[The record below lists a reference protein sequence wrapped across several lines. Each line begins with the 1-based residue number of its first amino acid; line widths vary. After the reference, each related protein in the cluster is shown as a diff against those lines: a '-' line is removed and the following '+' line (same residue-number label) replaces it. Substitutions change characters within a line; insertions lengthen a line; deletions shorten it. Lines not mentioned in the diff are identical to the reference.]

1 MTADQGTYVRYRHE
15 AMVGLVTGEAARSG
29 GVAIGEDLGTVEQ
42 WMRDYLAARR
52 VLGTSM
58 LWFERRADGTPLP
71 PRRWRRDCLAT
82 VGTHD
87 VPPAA
92 AFLTGEHVALRSRL
106 GLLTDSLAAERER
119 AAKALSAWRDALA
132 GQGLL
137 PPGGTP
143 GPAEFTRALYGY
155 LARTPAALIG
165 VSLADAVGDRR
176 PQNLP
181 GTTDEYPNWRVPL
194 CDGTGHPVLIED
206 LADLPGLRAVVAA
219 VDQGAPA
226 PVETG

>member
-1 MTADQGTYVRYRHE
+1 
-15 AMVGLVTGEAARSG
+15 
-29 GVAIGEDLGTVEQ
+29 
-42 WMRDYLAARR
+42 MRDYLAARR

-106 GLLTDSLAAERER
+106 GLLTESLATERER
-119 AAKALSAWRDALA
+119 AAAAVSAWRDALA

-137 PPGGTP
+137 PPGAAPGT
-143 GPAEFTRALYGY
+143 GEFTRALYGY

-165 VSLADAVGDRR
+165 VSLADAVGDHR

-181 GTTDEYPNWRVPL
+181 GTTDQYPNWRVPL
-194 CDGTGHPVLIED
+194 CDGEGRAVLLED
-206 LADLPGLRAVVAA
+206 LEKRPGVRELARVVSR
-219 VDQGAPA
+219 DPA
-226 PVETG
+226 GPGPDRRP

>member
-1 MTADQGTYVRYRHE
+1 
-15 AMVGLVTGEAARSG
+15 MVGLLAGEAARAG

-106 GLLTDSLAAERER
+106 GLLTESLATERER
-119 AAKALSAWRDALA
+119 AAAAVSAWRDALA

-137 PPGGTP
+137 PPGAAPGT
-143 GPAEFTRALYGY
+143 GEFTRALYGY

-165 VSLADAVGDRR
+165 VSLADAVGDHR

-181 GTTDEYPNWRVPL
+181 GTTDQYPNWRVPL
-194 CDGTGHPVLIED
+194 CDGEGRAVLLED
-206 LADLPGLRAVVAA
+206 LEKRPGVRELARVVSR
-219 VDQGAPA
+219 DPA
-226 PVETG
+226 GPGPDRRP